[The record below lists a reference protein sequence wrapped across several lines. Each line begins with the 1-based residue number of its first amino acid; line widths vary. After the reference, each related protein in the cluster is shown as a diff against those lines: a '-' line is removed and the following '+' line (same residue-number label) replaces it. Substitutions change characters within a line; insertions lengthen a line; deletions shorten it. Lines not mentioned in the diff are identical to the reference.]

1 MSQGTEQVM
10 EDVAVQEEPGGSS
23 GEGTGASGADATDG
37 MPLSGIEDRK
47 GDPEEFLESILR
59 LGFGGGYDRALAKL
73 EKFLSRE
80 PDNLQAMGGRALLL
94 LKMGRFRESVDASY
108 ELVARYPEDK
118 AGFHILAM
126 ALMRSGDLETARE
139 TLEHILEQ
147 ENGDTRLWKLL
158 GIVYG
163 RLGHPELSFE
173 CYDRAIGRVKGPLPL
188 PEEEPVSKVYGPSRV
203 SGLHDGTGHATGT
216 EHSAGPEHSDG
227 PEHSAGPEHF
237 DGPEHSA
244 GPNGSAGTEHP
255 PSSEG
260 NPDRRPPRSSRST
273 PEPPAPAPA
282 THVPPEGPHQ
292 PGVHLDTYSFELA
305 LQELEDRG
313 GGGCFSMVDAP
324 FMLPMTREVLR
335 SCLGL
340 HEIDGVVVCSDRPP
354 NIYRRII
361 GSQIK
366 CMYPPVFVDLFH
378 ALGGY
383 GGSEDE
389 GDVIRI
395 PEPFGFDSIEEAV
408 DEALQMV
415 AVRYEGQRHFVL
427 FDNIASLL
435 PMFSE
440 KEVVRYFKGQGRRM
454 EELGI
459 LGIFMVAEG
468 AMALNWV
475 DRLRKFGRS

>member
-10 EDVAVQEEPGGSS
+10 EDIAVQDAPGGGS
-23 GEGTGASGADATDG
+23 GEGTGASGADAADG
-37 MPLSGIEDRK
+37 VPLSGNEGRK

-59 LGFGGGYDRALAKL
+59 LGFGGGYDKALAKL

-94 LKMGRFRESVDASY
+94 LKMGRFPESVDASY

-147 ENGDTRLWKLL
+147 EPGEARLWKLL

-188 PEEEPVSKVYGPSRV
+188 PEGEPVSDGYGPSGG
-203 SGLHDGTGHATGT
+203 SGPHDGTGGATGPEPSDGP
-216 EHSAGPEHSDG
+216 EHTDVPEHSDG
-227 PEHSAGPEHF
+227 PGRSTGSERST
-237 DGPEHSA
+237 
-244 GPNGSAGTEHP
+244 GPNGSARTEHP
-255 PSSEG
+255 PSPEG
-260 NPDRRPPRSSRST
+260 DPDRRPLPGSRST
-273 PEPPAPAPA
+273 PESPAPAPA
-282 THVPPEGPHQ
+282 THAPPGGLYQ
-292 PGVHLDTYSFELA
+292 PNVHLDTYSFELA

-340 HEIDGVVVCSDRPP
+340 HEIDGVVVCGDRPP

-366 CMYPPVFVDLFH
+366 CRYPPVFVDLFH

-389 GDVIRI
+389 EDVIRV

-468 AMALNWV
+468 AMALSWV